1 MRSRLL
7 VIVLSLVILVLLGLG
22 VPLALNVAGI
32 EQQQLFLDRVGDTS
46 RFASLAQNPLLADKP
61 DLIRPELQRYHQ
73 VHGISVLVTD
83 RENHFLVSSDDSI
96 KVGDP
101 RIADRLKL
109 ALAGRVP
116 ETENALMPWDSTPLV
131 LAEPVRVGGEVRG
144 AVVTVSPTGASRLRV
159 LLWWGVLALASVAVL
174 CLGVLLALPIVRWT
188 LRPVRRLDEATGR
201 MVASVVSGRPVEPV
215 GGDTGPPELRHLTR
229 SFDQMAASVSDVLAA
244 QRAFVADASHQLRNP
259 LTALR
264 LRLGNLEGHVHE
276 DSVDQHNAAMEETI
290 RLNQILDELLSMAR
304 AEASSVEP
312 VPAEVDAAVA
322 ERVDAWR
329 VVAAARGI
337 ALSTRTEP
345 ELFALAPPRG
355 VETVLDAL
363 LDNALKFSP
372 DRSSVVV
379 SAEQSGEL
387 VVLIVRDHGPGLT
400 AEELDR
406 ATDRFWRSPSHQ
418 NITGSGLGLAI
429 VRRVVERAG
438 GSVRLDLPEGGG
450 LAVVVELPALD
461 LGPDEHA

>member
-7 VIVLSLVILVLLGLG
+7 VIMLSLVVLVLLGLG
-22 VPLALNVAGI
+22 IPLALNVAAG
-32 EQQQLFLDRVGDTS
+32 EQQRLFLDRVGDTS
-46 RFASLAQNPLLADKP
+46 RFASLVQNPLLADKP
-61 DLIRPELQRYHQ
+61 DLIRPELQRYQQ
-73 VHGISVLVTD
+73 VYGISVLVTD
-83 RENHFLVSSDDSI
+83 RENHFLVASDDTI
-96 KVGDP
+96 RHTDP
-101 RIADRLKL
+101 LVAERLKL

-116 ETENALMPWDSTPLV
+116 ETESTLMPWDTTPLV

-144 AVVTVSPTGASRLRV
+144 AVVTRSPTDASRLRV
-159 LLWWGVLALASVAVL
+159 LVWWSALTVGSVAVL
-174 CLGVLLALPIVRWT
+174 CLGVLLALPVVRWI

-201 MVASVVSGRPVEPV
+201 MLASVVSGRPVELV
-215 GGDTGPPELRHLTR
+215 GTDTGPPELRHLTR
-229 SFDQMAASVSDVLAA
+229 SFDQMATSVSDVLAA

-264 LRLGNLEGHVHE
+264 LRLGNLEDHVHAE
-276 DSVDQHNAAMEETI
+276 AVDQHSAAMEETV
-290 RLNQILDELLSMAR
+290 RLNQILDELLAMAR

-312 VPAEVDAAVA
+312 VPAEVDGAVA
-322 ERVDAWR
+322 ERAEAWR

-337 ALSTRTEP
+337 TLSTRTEP

-372 DRSSVVV
+372 DHSAVVV
-379 SAEQSGEL
+379 SAERSGNR
-387 VVLIVRDHGPGLT
+387 VVLTVRDHGPGLT
-400 AEELDR
+400 AEELER

-429 VRRVVERAG
+429 VRRVVERSDGA
-438 GSVRLDLPEGGG
+438 VRLELPEGGG
-450 LAVVVELPALD
+450 LAVVVELPVVEF
-461 LGPDEHA
+461 GPEQG